1 MALSVIASR
10 SFRHCEPKAKQSIFF
25 TKLFFSKS
33 DIVGKVADVKIG
45 EEEKFMEQK
54 KTLWIIAAVS
64 VFLLVVMGAAMILY
78 NPGAAASRKVASI
91 KPVEK
96 TAPAPAQS
104 GWTNSAPAEAP
115 SAGSPQVSDM
125 FVVSE
130 NTTVLDLGQSNQ
142 PAPAVSENQS
152 TTIDLN
158 ALKRELAADAA
169 LAKPNP
175 QNINITVN
183 VSDKENTAKVEEP
196 PVIVATEYYTGKAKE
211 AEAVEKATAVKNS
224 STGSGATT
232 SAVAKAEPV
241 QKPAAKVN
249 TNTASAKAPAKTTAP
264 ATTKAA
270 AVTRF
275 WVQVAAYSN
284 KKTAENA
291 RSVLSDKKINS
302 DIYTYEDAKSK
313 LFYRVRVGPF
323 TTKSEAEYWQSKIV
337 EISDFS
343 KAGSYVTS
351 TVN

>member
-1 MALSVIASR
+1 
-10 SFRHCEPKAKQSIFF
+10 
-25 TKLFFSKS
+25 
-33 DIVGKVADVKIG
+33 
-45 EEEKFMEQK
+45 MEQK

-78 NPGAAASRKVASI
+78 NPSAGASRKVASI

-96 TAPAPAQS
+96 SVQTSSSS
-104 GWTNSAPAEAP
+104 GWTNTTAADAVTS
-115 SAGSPQVSDM
+115 SPQVSDM

-130 NTTVLDLGQSNQ
+130 NTTVLDLGQSGSS
-142 PAPAVSENQS
+142 AASTDNQS

-169 LAKPNP
+169 LAQTNP
-175 QNINITVN
+175 QNNINITVN
-183 VSDKENTAKVEEP
+183 LSEKDNTAKVEEP
-196 PVIVATEYYTGKAKE
+196 PVVLTTEYYTGKAKE
-211 AEAVEKATAVKNS
+211 AEETEKATAVKK
-224 STGSGATT
+224 TET
-232 SAVAKAEPV
+232 AVAKA
-241 QKPAAKVN
+241 
-249 TNTASAKAPAKTTAP
+249 SP
-264 ATTKAA
+264 ATTTTKATA
-270 AVTRF
+270 STAATKSTTKTTTSTPSTSSGTSGTVAKTSAVTRF
-275 WVQVAAYSN
+275 GVQVAAYSN

-337 EISDFS
+337 EIAEFS

>member
-1 MALSVIASR
+1 
-10 SFRHCEPKAKQSIFF
+10 
-25 TKLFFSKS
+25 
-33 DIVGKVADVKIG
+33 
-45 EEEKFMEQK
+45 MEQK

-64 VFLLVVMGAAMILY
+64 VFLLVVVGGAMIVF
-78 NPGAAASRKVASI
+78 NPTGGSSRRTASI
-91 KPVEK
+91 NPVEK
-96 TAPAPAQS
+96 TAQVSSSS
-104 GWTNSAPAEAP
+104 GWTNNTTVEPAGT
-115 SAGSPQVSDM
+115 SSPQVSDM

-130 NTTVLDLGQSNQ
+130 NTTVLDLGQGSSSV
-142 PAPAVSENQS
+142 AASDSQS

-158 ALKRELAADAA
+158 ALKRELAADGA
-169 LAKPNP
+169 LAQTNP
-175 QNINITVN
+175 QNNINITVN
-183 VSDKENTAKVEEP
+183 LTDKENTAKVEEP
-196 PVIVATEYYTGKAKE
+196 PVVLTTEYYTGKAKE
-211 AEAVEKATAVKNS
+211 AEEFEKATAVKK
-224 STGSGATT
+224 TEA
-232 SAVAKAEPV
+232 AVAKAEPA
-241 QKPAAKVN
+241 KPAAK
-249 TNTASAKAPAKTTAP
+249 TNTSTAVAKAPAKTTTSAP
-264 ATTKAA
+264 AKTSTATKTA

>member
-1 MALSVIASR
+1 
-10 SFRHCEPKAKQSIFF
+10 
-25 TKLFFSKS
+25 
-33 DIVGKVADVKIG
+33 
-45 EEEKFMEQK
+45 MEQK

-78 NPGAAASRKVASI
+78 NPSAGASRKVASI

-96 TAPAPAQS
+96 SVQTSSSS
-104 GWTNSAPAEAP
+104 GWTNTTAADAVTS
-115 SAGSPQVSDM
+115 SPQVSDM

-130 NTTVLDLGQSNQ
+130 NTTVLDLGQSGSS
-142 PAPAVSENQS
+142 AASTDNQS

-169 LAKPNP
+169 LAQTNP
-175 QNINITVN
+175 QNNINITVN
-183 VSDKENTAKVEEP
+183 LSEKDNTAKVEEP
-196 PVIVATEYYTGKAKE
+196 PVVLTTEYYTGKAKE
-211 AEAVEKATAVKNS
+211 AEETEKATAVKK
-224 STGSGATT
+224 TET
-232 SAVAKAEPV
+232 AVAKA
-241 QKPAAKVN
+241 
-249 TNTASAKAPAKTTAP
+249 SP
-264 ATTKAA
+264 ATTTTKATA
-270 AVTRF
+270 STAATKSTTKTTTSTPSTSSGTSGTVAKTSAVTRF

-337 EISDFS
+337 EIAEFS

>member
-1 MALSVIASR
+1 M
-10 SFRHCEPKAKQSIFF
+10 
-25 TKLFFSKS
+25 
-33 DIVGKVADVKIG
+33 ADVKIG
-45 EEEKFMEQK
+45 EEENFMEQK

-78 NPGAAASRKVASI
+78 NPSAGASRKVASI

-96 TAPAPAQS
+96 TVQTQTQSSS
-104 GWTNSAPAEAP
+104 GWTNSTPVDPAGT
-115 SAGSPQVSDM
+115 SSPQVSDM

-130 NTTVLDLGQSNQ
+130 NTTVLDLGQANASN
-142 PAPAVSENQS
+142 AAVSESQS

-158 ALKRELAADAA
+158 ALKRELAADAS
-169 LAKPNP
+169 LAQTNP

-183 VSDKENTAKVEEP
+183 VSDKNNTAKVEEP
-196 PVIVATEYYTGKAKE
+196 PVVLTTEYYTGKAKE
-211 AEAVEKATAVKNS
+211 AEEKEKATAVKK
-224 STGSGATT
+224 TET
-232 SAVAKAEPV
+232 AVAKAEPV
-241 QKPAAKVN
+241 SKPAAK
-249 TNTASAKAPAKTTAP
+249 TNTAPA
-264 ATTKAA
+264 KAA

-302 DIYTYEDAKSK
+302 DIYTYEDNKSK

-337 EISDFS
+337 EIADFS

>member
-1 MALSVIASR
+1 
-10 SFRHCEPKAKQSIFF
+10 
-25 TKLFFSKS
+25 
-33 DIVGKVADVKIG
+33 
-45 EEEKFMEQK
+45 MEQK

-78 NPGAAASRKVASI
+78 NPGAGASRKVASI

-96 TAPAPAQS
+96 SVQTSSSS
-104 GWTNSAPAEAP
+104 GWTNSTAVEPA
-115 SAGSPQVSDM
+115 STSSPQVSDM

-130 NTTVLDLGQSNQ
+130 NTTVLDLGQSGSS
-142 PAPAVSENQS
+142 AAATDNQS

-169 LAKPNP
+169 LAQTTP
-175 QNINITVN
+175 QSNINITVN
-183 VSDKENTAKVEEP
+183 LSDKENTAKVEEP
-196 PVIVATEYYTGKAKE
+196 PVFLTTEYYTGKAKE
-211 AEAVEKATAVKNS
+211 AEETEKATAVKKTETAKTS
-224 STGSGATT
+224 
-232 SAVAKAEPV
+232 SAVATTKS
-241 QKPAAKVN
+241 
-249 TNTASAKAPAKTTAP
+249 TASSSGPSSASGTTKSSSASKTTTAAKTTSTAS
-264 ATTKAA
+264 TAA

-337 EISDFS
+337 EIADFA

>member
-1 MALSVIASR
+1 
-10 SFRHCEPKAKQSIFF
+10 
-25 TKLFFSKS
+25 
-33 DIVGKVADVKIG
+33 
-45 EEEKFMEQK
+45 MEQK

-78 NPGAAASRKVASI
+78 NPGAGASRKVASI

-96 TAPAPAQS
+96 SVRTSSSS
-104 GWTNSAPAEAP
+104 GWTNSTAVEPA
-115 SAGSPQVSDM
+115 STSSPQVSDM

-130 NTTVLDLGQSNQ
+130 NTTVLDLGQSGSS
-142 PAPAVSENQS
+142 AAATDNQS

-169 LAKPNP
+169 LAQTTP
-175 QNINITVN
+175 QSNINITVN
-183 VSDKENTAKVEEP
+183 LSDKENTAKVEEP
-196 PVIVATEYYTGKAKE
+196 PVVLTTEYYTGKAKE
-211 AEAVEKATAVKNS
+211 AEETEKATAVKTH
-224 STGSGATT
+224 STGSGTV
-232 SAVAKAEPV
+232 VA
-241 QKPAAKVN
+241 
-249 TNTASAKAPAKTTAP
+249 SSAKTTTAKTSTST
-264 ATTKAA
+264 ASTKSTTKTTTSNPSTGSGTAGTVA
-270 AVTRF
+270 KTSAVTRF

-337 EISDFS
+337 EIADFA

>member
-1 MALSVIASR
+1 MN
-10 SFRHCEPKAKQSIFF
+10 
-25 TKLFFSKS
+25 S
-33 DIVGKVADVKIG
+33 DILNKVVGVKTG
-45 EEEKFMEQK
+45 KEENFMEQK

-64 VFLLVVMGAAMILY
+64 VFLLVVLGGAMIVF
-78 NPGAAASRKVASI
+78 NNSSGAYRKTASTY
-91 KPVEK
+91 PVEK
-96 TAPAPAQS
+96 TAQVSSSS
-104 GWTNSAPAEAP
+104 GWTNST
-115 SAGSPQVSDM
+115 SADSTATSSPQVSDM

-130 NTTVLDLGQSNQ
+130 NTTVLDLGQASS
-142 PAPAVSENQS
+142 AAATESQS

-169 LAKPNP
+169 LAQTNP

-183 VSDKENTAKVEEP
+183 LSDKENTAKVEEP
-196 PVIVATEYYTGKAKE
+196 PVVLTTEYYTGKAKE
-211 AEAVEKATAVKNS
+211 AEEKEKATAVKK
-224 STGSGATT
+224 TET
-232 SAVAKAEPV
+232 AVAKAS
-241 QKPAAKVN
+241 PAPATSSGSTAK
-249 TNTASAKAPAKTTAP
+249 TSTAKTSAAKTT
-264 ATTKAA
+264 TTSAA
-270 AVTRF
+270 ASSKNTSVTRF

-337 EISDFS
+337 EISDFAKS
-343 KAGSYVTS
+343 GSYVTS

>member
-1 MALSVIASR
+1 
-10 SFRHCEPKAKQSIFF
+10 
-25 TKLFFSKS
+25 
-33 DIVGKVADVKIG
+33 
-45 EEEKFMEQK
+45 MEQK

-78 NPGAAASRKVASI
+78 NPSVGASRKVASI

-96 TAPAPAQS
+96 TAQAASQS
-104 GWTNSAPAEAP
+104 GWTNSTTVEPAAT
-115 SAGSPQVSDM
+115 SSPQVSDM

-130 NTTVLDLGQSNQ
+130 NTTVLDLGQSGTS
-142 PAPAVSENQS
+142 AASSDNQS

-169 LAKPNP
+169 LAQTAP
-175 QNINITVN
+175 QSNINITVN
-183 VSDKENTAKVEEP
+183 LSDKENTAKVEEP
-196 PVIVATEYYTGKAKE
+196 PVVLTTEYYTGKAKE
-211 AEAVEKATAVKNS
+211 AEETEKATAVKK
-224 STGSGATT
+224 TET
-232 SAVAKAEPV
+232 AVAKA
-241 QKPAAKVN
+241 
-249 TNTASAKAPAKTTAP
+249 TTTSPAKTTTSTASKSTSST
-264 ATTKAA
+264 AKTTAKSNTSTSAGTST

-291 RSVLSDKKINS
+291 RSVLSEKKINS
-302 DIYTYEDAKSK
+302 DIYTYEDNKSK

-337 EISDFS
+337 EIADFS

>member
-1 MALSVIASR
+1 
-10 SFRHCEPKAKQSIFF
+10 
-25 TKLFFSKS
+25 
-33 DIVGKVADVKIG
+33 
-45 EEEKFMEQK
+45 MEQK

-78 NPGAAASRKVASI
+78 NPSAGASRKVASI

-96 TAPAPAQS
+96 SVQTSSSS
-104 GWTNSAPAEAP
+104 GWTNTTAADAVTS
-115 SAGSPQVSDM
+115 SPQVSDM

-130 NTTVLDLGQSNQ
+130 NTTVLDLGQSGSS
-142 PAPAVSENQS
+142 AASTDNQS

-169 LAKPNP
+169 LAQTNP
-175 QNINITVN
+175 QNNINITVN
-183 VSDKENTAKVEEP
+183 LSEKDNTAKVEEP
-196 PVIVATEYYTGKAKE
+196 PVVLTTEYYTGKAKE
-211 AEAVEKATAVKNS
+211 AEETEKATAVKK
-224 STGSGATT
+224 TET
-232 SAVAKAEPV
+232 AVAKA
-241 QKPAAKVN
+241 
-249 TNTASAKAPAKTTAP
+249 SP
-264 ATTKAA
+264 ATTTTKATA
-270 AVTRF
+270 STAATKSTTKTTTSTPSTSSGTAGTVAKTSAVTRF

-337 EISDFS
+337 EIAEFA

>member
-1 MALSVIASR
+1 M
-10 SFRHCEPKAKQSIFF
+10 
-25 TKLFFSKS
+25 
-33 DIVGKVADVKIG
+33 ADVKIG
-45 EEEKFMEQK
+45 EEENFMEQK

-78 NPGAAASRKVASI
+78 NPSVGASRKVASI

-96 TAPAPAQS
+96 TAQTSNQS
-104 GWTNSAPAEAP
+104 GWTNSTTVEPVAT
-115 SAGSPQVSDM
+115 SSPQVSDM

-130 NTTVLDLGQSNQ
+130 NTTVLDLGQGTSTSSAND
-142 PAPAVSENQS
+142 NQS

-169 LAKPNP
+169 LTPANP

-183 VSDKENTAKVEEP
+183 LSDKENTAKVEEA
-196 PVIVATEYYTGKAKE
+196 PVVLTTEYYTGKAKE
-211 AEAVEKATAVKNS
+211 AEEKEKATAVKK
-224 STGSGATT
+224 TET
-232 SAVAKAEPV
+232 AVAKA
-241 QKPAAKVN
+241 PAASTPK
-249 TNTASAKAPAKTTAP
+249 ASSPAKTTTKANTSTSSG
-264 ATTKAA
+264 AAVASSTKAA

-302 DIYTYEDAKSK
+302 DIYTYEDNKSK

-337 EISDFS
+337 EISDFA

>member
-1 MALSVIASR
+1 
-10 SFRHCEPKAKQSIFF
+10 
-25 TKLFFSKS
+25 
-33 DIVGKVADVKIG
+33 
-45 EEEKFMEQK
+45 MEQK

-64 VFLLVVMGAAMILY
+64 VFMLVVMGAAMIIY
-78 NPGAAASRKVASI
+78 KPATGASRKVASI

-96 TAPAPAQS
+96 TVQTQTQSQS
-104 GWTNSAPAEAP
+104 GWTNSTPAETAVT
-115 SAGSPQVSDM
+115 SSPQVSDM

-130 NTTVLDLGQSNQ
+130 NTTVLDLGQANASNAA
-142 PAPAVSENQS
+142 APENQS

-169 LAKPNP
+169 LAQTNP

-183 VSDKENTAKVEEP
+183 VSDKNNSAKVEEP
-196 PVIVATEYYTGKAKE
+196 PVVLTTEYYTGKAKE
-211 AEAVEKATAVKNS
+211 AEEYEKATAVKKTETAPKAAVANGP
-224 STGSGATT
+224 STGSGTAGKGSGTAGKSSGATEKSSGT
-232 SAVAKAEPV
+232 AGAAKA
-241 QKPAAKVN
+241 
-249 TNTASAKAPAKTTAP
+249 APAKPSTA
-264 ATTKAA
+264 TKTA

>member
-1 MALSVIASR
+1 
-10 SFRHCEPKAKQSIFF
+10 
-25 TKLFFSKS
+25 
-33 DIVGKVADVKIG
+33 
-45 EEEKFMEQK
+45 MEQK

-64 VFLLVVMGAAMILY
+64 VFMLVVMGAAMIIFK
-78 NPGAAASRKVASI
+78 PATGASRKVASI

-96 TAPAPAQS
+96 TVQTQTQSQS
-104 GWTNSAPAEAP
+104 GWTNSTPAETAVT
-115 SAGSPQVSDM
+115 SSPQVSDM

-130 NTTVLDLGQSNQ
+130 NTTVLDLGQANASNAA
-142 PAPAVSENQS
+142 APENQS

-169 LAKPNP
+169 LAQTNP

-183 VSDKENTAKVEEP
+183 VSDKNNSAKIEEP
-196 PVIVATEYYTGKAKE
+196 PVVLTTEYYTGKAKE
-211 AEAVEKATAVKNS
+211 AEEYEKATAVKKTETAPKAAVAKGP
-224 STGSGATT
+224 STGSGTAGKGTGT
-232 SAVAKAEPV
+232 AGKSSGAAEKSSGTAGAAKA
-241 QKPAAKVN
+241 
-249 TNTASAKAPAKTTAP
+249 APAKSSTA
-264 ATTKAA
+264 TKTA

>member
-1 MALSVIASR
+1 
-10 SFRHCEPKAKQSIFF
+10 
-25 TKLFFSKS
+25 
-33 DIVGKVADVKIG
+33 
-45 EEEKFMEQK
+45 MEQK

-64 VFLLVVMGAAMILY
+64 VFMLVVMGAAMIIY
-78 NPGAAASRKVASI
+78 KPATGASRKVASI

-96 TAPAPAQS
+96 TVQTQTQTQSQS
-104 GWTNSAPAEAP
+104 GWTNSTPAETAVT
-115 SAGSPQVSDM
+115 SSPQVSDM

-130 NTTVLDLGQSNQ
+130 NTTVLDLGQANASNAA
-142 PAPAVSENQS
+142 APENQS

-169 LAKPNP
+169 LSQTNP

-183 VSDKENTAKVEEP
+183 VSDKNNSAKVEEP
-196 PVIVATEYYTGKAKE
+196 PVVLTTEYYTGKAKE
-211 AEAVEKATAVKNS
+211 AEEYEKATAVKK
-224 STGSGATT
+224 TET
-232 SAVAKAEPV
+232 AVAKAESA
-241 QKPAAKVN
+241 KPAAK
-249 TNTASAKAPAKTTAP
+249 TNTSTAVAKAPAKTTTSAP
-264 ATTKAA
+264 AKSTAATKTA

>member
-1 MALSVIASR
+1 
-10 SFRHCEPKAKQSIFF
+10 
-25 TKLFFSKS
+25 
-33 DIVGKVADVKIG
+33 
-45 EEEKFMEQK
+45 MEQK

-78 NPGAAASRKVASI
+78 NPSAGASRKVASI

-96 TAPAPAQS
+96 TAQTSSQS
-104 GWTNSAPAEAP
+104 GWTNSTTVEPAQT
-115 SAGSPQVSDM
+115 SSPQVSDM

-130 NTTVLDLGQSNQ
+130 NTTVLDLGQAATGTTASDTQ
-142 PAPAVSENQS
+142 T

-169 LAKPNP
+169 LEKPNP
-175 QNINITVN
+175 QNNINITVN
-183 VSDKENTAKVEEP
+183 LSDKENTSKVEEP
-196 PVIVATEYYTGKAKE
+196 GVVLTTEYYTGKAKE
-211 AEAVEKATAVKNS
+211 AEETEKATAVKK
-224 STGSGATT
+224 TET
-232 SAVAKAEPV
+232 AVAKASATSTPSTSSGT
-241 QKPAAKVN
+241 AK
-249 TNTASAKAPAKTTAP
+249 TSSGTTKASSGTTKASSSATSKTSSTKTTASST
-264 ATTKAA
+264 AASTKTTST

-302 DIYTYEDAKSK
+302 DIYTYEDNKSK

-337 EISDFS
+337 EIADFA

>member
-1 MALSVIASR
+1 
-10 SFRHCEPKAKQSIFF
+10 
-25 TKLFFSKS
+25 
-33 DIVGKVADVKIG
+33 
-45 EEEKFMEQK
+45 MEQK

-78 NPGAAASRKVASI
+78 NPSAGASRKVASI

-96 TAPAPAQS
+96 TVQTSSQS
-104 GWTNSAPAEAP
+104 GWTNSTTEETAAT
-115 SAGSPQVSDM
+115 SSPQVSDM

-130 NTTVLDLGQSNQ
+130 NTTVLDLGQAASG
-142 PAPAVSENQS
+142 ATSSEAQS

-169 LAKPNP
+169 LAQTNP

-183 VSDKENTAKVEEP
+183 LSDKENTAKVEEP
-196 PVIVATEYYTGKAKE
+196 PVVLTTEYYTGKAKE
-211 AEAVEKATAVKNS
+211 AEAAEKAAAVKKTETAVVKATPAPA
-224 STGSGATT
+224 STKT
-232 SAVAKAEPV
+232 
-241 QKPAAKVN
+241 N
-249 TNTASAKAPAKTTAP
+249 TKSTASAKTSSSSTSTAATKAPASSSSS
-264 ATTKAA
+264 

-291 RSVLSDKKINS
+291 RAVLSDKKINS

>member
-1 MALSVIASR
+1 M
-10 SFRHCEPKAKQSIFF
+10 
-25 TKLFFSKS
+25 
-33 DIVGKVADVKIG
+33 ADVKIG
-45 EEEKFMEQK
+45 EEENFMEQK

-78 NPGAAASRKVASI
+78 NPSVGASRKVASI

-96 TAPAPAQS
+96 TAQTSNQS
-104 GWTNSAPAEAP
+104 GWTNSTTVEPVAT
-115 SAGSPQVSDM
+115 SSPQVSDM

-130 NTTVLDLGQSNQ
+130 NTTVLDLGQSGSS
-142 PAPAVSENQS
+142 AATSDNQS

-169 LAKPNP
+169 LAQTNP
-175 QNINITVN
+175 QNNINITVN
-183 VSDKENTAKVEEP
+183 LSDKENTAKVEEP
-196 PVIVATEYYTGKAKE
+196 AVVLTTEYYTGKAKE
-211 AEAVEKATAVKNS
+211 AEETEKATAVKNPS
-224 STGSGATT
+224 TPSTGSGTATST
-232 SAVAKAEPV
+232 V
-241 QKPAAKVN
+241 
-249 TNTASAKAPAKTTAP
+249 AKTTAKTSTST
-264 ATTKAA
+264 AATKSTTKTTASTSSTPSTGSGTAAKTA

-302 DIYTYEDAKSK
+302 DIYTYEDNKSK

-337 EISDFS
+337 EIADFA

>member
-1 MALSVIASR
+1 
-10 SFRHCEPKAKQSIFF
+10 
-25 TKLFFSKS
+25 
-33 DIVGKVADVKIG
+33 
-45 EEEKFMEQK
+45 MEQK

-78 NPGAAASRKVASI
+78 NPSAGASRKVASI

-96 TAPAPAQS
+96 TVQPSSQS
-104 GWTNSAPAEAP
+104 GWTNNTTENTATS
-115 SAGSPQVSDM
+115 SPQVSDM

-130 NTTVLDLGQSNQ
+130 NTTVLDLGQAASGSASNE
-142 PAPAVSENQS
+142 AQS

-158 ALKRELAADAA
+158 ALKRELAADAT
-169 LAKPNP
+169 LAQTNP

-183 VSDKENTAKVEEP
+183 LTDKENTAKVEEA
-196 PVIVATEYYTGKAKE
+196 PVVLTTEYYTGKAKE
-211 AEAVEKATAVKNS
+211 AEQAEKAAAVKKTETAV
-224 STGSGATT
+224 
-232 SAVAKAEPV
+232 V
-241 QKPAAKVN
+241 
-249 TNTASAKAPAKTTAP
+249 KAPAKTTTSSTPSTSSGAAKTSSKVTTTSTAAP
-264 ATTKAA
+264 AKST

-291 RSVLSDKKINS
+291 RAVLSDKKINS

>member
-1 MALSVIASR
+1 
-10 SFRHCEPKAKQSIFF
+10 
-25 TKLFFSKS
+25 
-33 DIVGKVADVKIG
+33 
-45 EEEKFMEQK
+45 MEQK

-78 NPGAAASRKVASI
+78 NPSAGASRKVASI

-96 TAPAPAQS
+96 TAQVSSSS
-104 GWTNSAPAEAP
+104 GWTNSTTVEPAAT
-115 SAGSPQVSDM
+115 SSPQVSDM

-130 NTTVLDLGQSNQ
+130 NTTVLDLGQSGSS
-142 PAPAVSENQS
+142 AAASDNQS

-169 LAKPNP
+169 LAQTNP
-175 QNINITVN
+175 QNNINITVN
-183 VSDKENTAKVEEP
+183 LSDKENTAKVEEP
-196 PVIVATEYYTGKAKE
+196 SVVLTTEYYTGKAKE
-211 AEAVEKATAVKNS
+211 AEETEKATAVKKT
-224 STGSGATT
+224 ST
-232 SAVAKAEPV
+232 V
-241 QKPAAKVN
+241 
-249 TNTASAKAPAKTTAP
+249 AKAPAASTTKTTSTASKSTSSSS
-264 ATTKAA
+264 AAKTTSAA
-270 AVTRF
+270 KPTTASTAVTRF

-302 DIYTYEDAKSK
+302 DIYTYEDNKSK

-337 EISDFS
+337 EIADFA

>member
-1 MALSVIASR
+1 
-10 SFRHCEPKAKQSIFF
+10 
-25 TKLFFSKS
+25 
-33 DIVGKVADVKIG
+33 
-45 EEEKFMEQK
+45 MEQK

-78 NPGAAASRKVASI
+78 NPGAGASRKVASI

-96 TAPAPAQS
+96 SVQTSSSS
-104 GWTNSAPAEAP
+104 GWTNSTAVEPA
-115 SAGSPQVSDM
+115 STSSPQVSDM

-130 NTTVLDLGQSNQ
+130 NTTVLDLGQSGSS
-142 PAPAVSENQS
+142 AAATDNQS

-169 LAKPNP
+169 LAQTAP
-175 QNINITVN
+175 QSNINITVN
-183 VSDKENTAKVEEP
+183 LSDKENTAKVEEP
-196 PVIVATEYYTGKAKE
+196 PVVLTTEYYTGKAKE
-211 AEAVEKATAVKNS
+211 AEETEKATAVKNPS
-224 STGSGATT
+224 TSSGSASSAVASTKNTASSSGPSRTSGTAKSSSTAKSSGTAGSANPSTPSTGSGTAG
-232 SAVAKAEPV
+232 AVAK
-241 QKPAAKVN
+241 
-249 TNTASAKAPAKTTAP
+249 TS
-264 ATTKAA
+264 

-337 EISDFS
+337 EIADFA

>member
-1 MALSVIASR
+1 
-10 SFRHCEPKAKQSIFF
+10 
-25 TKLFFSKS
+25 
-33 DIVGKVADVKIG
+33 
-45 EEEKFMEQK
+45 MEQK

-78 NPGAAASRKVASI
+78 NPSAGASRKVASI

-96 TAPAPAQS
+96 TAQTQTQSSS
-104 GWTNSAPAEAP
+104 GWTNSTPVEPAGT
-115 SAGSPQVSDM
+115 SSPQVTDM

-130 NTTVLDLGQSNQ
+130 NTTVLDLGQTNASTAA
-142 PAPAVSENQS
+142 APENQS

-169 LAKPNP
+169 LSQTNP

-183 VSDKENTAKVEEP
+183 VSDKNNTAKVEEP
-196 PVIVATEYYTGKAKE
+196 PVVLTTEYYTGKAKE
-211 AEAVEKATAVKNS
+211 AEEFEKATAVKK
-224 STGSGATT
+224 TEA
-232 SAVAKAEPV
+232 AVAKAEPA
-241 QKPAAKVN
+241 KPAAKSAGPAKAPS
-249 TNTASAKAPAKTTAP
+249 TSSGTAKAAPAKTTT

-302 DIYTYEDAKSK
+302 DIYTYEDNKSK

>member
-1 MALSVIASR
+1 
-10 SFRHCEPKAKQSIFF
+10 
-25 TKLFFSKS
+25 
-33 DIVGKVADVKIG
+33 
-45 EEEKFMEQK
+45 MEQK

-78 NPGAAASRKVASI
+78 NPGAGASRKVASI

-96 TAPAPAQS
+96 SVQASSSS
-104 GWTNSAPAEAP
+104 GWTNSTAVEPA
-115 SAGSPQVSDM
+115 STSSPQVSDM

-130 NTTVLDLGQSNQ
+130 NTTVLDLGQNGSSTT
-142 PAPAVSENQS
+142 AAETQS

-169 LAKPNP
+169 LAQTTP
-175 QNINITVN
+175 QSNINITVN
-183 VSDKENTAKVEEP
+183 LSDKENTAKVEEP
-196 PVIVATEYYTGKAKE
+196 PVVLTTEYYTGKAKE
-211 AEAVEKATAVKNS
+211 AEETEKATAVKKTETAVAKAPS
-224 STGSGATT
+224 TSSGTAGTAATAKTSTSTASTKSTTKTTAATPSTPSTGSGTAG
-232 SAVAKAEPV
+232 AVAK
-241 QKPAAKVN
+241 
-249 TNTASAKAPAKTTAP
+249 TS
-264 ATTKAA
+264 

-337 EISDFS
+337 EIADFA

>member
-1 MALSVIASR
+1 M
-10 SFRHCEPKAKQSIFF
+10 
-25 TKLFFSKS
+25 
-33 DIVGKVADVKIG
+33 ADVKIG
-45 EEEKFMEQK
+45 EEENFMEQK

-78 NPGAAASRKVASI
+78 NPGAGASRKVASI

-96 TAPAPAQS
+96 SVQASSSS
-104 GWTNSAPAEAP
+104 GWTNSTAVEPA
-115 SAGSPQVSDM
+115 STSSPQVSDM

-130 NTTVLDLGQSNQ
+130 NTTVLDLGQSGSS
-142 PAPAVSENQS
+142 AAATDNQS

-169 LAKPNP
+169 LAQTAP
-175 QNINITVN
+175 QSNINITVN
-183 VSDKENTAKVEEP
+183 LSDKENTAKVEEP
-196 PVIVATEYYTGKAKE
+196 PVVLTTEYYTGKAKE
-211 AEAVEKATAVKNS
+211 AEETEKATAVKNPSTS
-224 STGSGATT
+224 SGTAS
-232 SAVAKAEPV
+232 SAVASTK
-241 QKPAAKVN
+241 K
-249 TNTASAKAPAKTTAP
+249 TASSSGPSSASGTAKSSSTAKSSGTAGSANPSTSSGAVAKTS
-264 ATTKAA
+264 

-337 EISDFS
+337 EIADFA

>member
-1 MALSVIASR
+1 
-10 SFRHCEPKAKQSIFF
+10 
-25 TKLFFSKS
+25 
-33 DIVGKVADVKIG
+33 
-45 EEEKFMEQK
+45 MEQK

-78 NPGAAASRKVASI
+78 NPSAGASRKVASI

-96 TAPAPAQS
+96 SVQTSSSS
-104 GWTNSAPAEAP
+104 GWTNTTAADAVTS
-115 SAGSPQVSDM
+115 SPQVSDM

-130 NTTVLDLGQSNQ
+130 NTTVLDLGQSGSS
-142 PAPAVSENQS
+142 AAATDNQS

-169 LAKPNP
+169 LAQTAP
-175 QNINITVN
+175 QSNINITVN
-183 VSDKENTAKVEEP
+183 LSDKDNTAKVEEP
-196 PVIVATEYYTGKAKE
+196 PVVLTTEYYTGKAKE
-211 AEAVEKATAVKNS
+211 AEETEKATAVKNPSTS
-224 STGSGATT
+224 SGTAS
-232 SAVAKAEPV
+232 SAVASTK
-241 QKPAAKVN
+241 K
-249 TNTASAKAPAKTTAP
+249 TASSSGPSSASGTAKSSSTAKSSGTAGSAKTTAS
-264 ATTKAA
+264 TAA

-337 EISDFS
+337 EIADFA

>member
-1 MALSVIASR
+1 
-10 SFRHCEPKAKQSIFF
+10 
-25 TKLFFSKS
+25 
-33 DIVGKVADVKIG
+33 
-45 EEEKFMEQK
+45 MEQK

-64 VFLLVVMGAAMILY
+64 VFMLVVMGAAMIIY
-78 NPGAAASRKVASI
+78 KPATGASRKVASI

-96 TAPAPAQS
+96 TVQTQTQSQS
-104 GWTNSAPAEAP
+104 GWTNSTPAETAVT
-115 SAGSPQVSDM
+115 SSPQVSDM

-130 NTTVLDLGQSNQ
+130 NTTVLDLGQANASNAA
-142 PAPAVSENQS
+142 APENQS

-169 LAKPNP
+169 LAQTNP

-183 VSDKENTAKVEEP
+183 VSDKNNSAKIEEP
-196 PVIVATEYYTGKAKE
+196 PVVLTTEYYTGKAKE
-211 AEAVEKATAVKNS
+211 AEEYEKATAVKK
-224 STGSGATT
+224 TEA
-232 SAVAKAEPV
+232 AVAKAESA
-241 QKPAAKVN
+241 KPAAK
-249 TNTASAKAPAKTTAP
+249 TNTSTAVAKAPAKTTTSAP
-264 ATTKAA
+264 AKTSTATKAA

>member
-1 MALSVIASR
+1 
-10 SFRHCEPKAKQSIFF
+10 
-25 TKLFFSKS
+25 
-33 DIVGKVADVKIG
+33 
-45 EEEKFMEQK
+45 MEQK

-78 NPGAAASRKVASI
+78 NPSAGASRKVASI

-96 TAPAPAQS
+96 TVQTQTQSSS
-104 GWTNSAPAEAP
+104 GWTNNTPVEPAGT
-115 SAGSPQVSDM
+115 SSPQVTDM

-130 NTTVLDLGQSNQ
+130 NTTVLDLGQTNTSTAA
-142 PAPAVSENQS
+142 APENQS

-169 LAKPNP
+169 LSQTNP

-183 VSDKENTAKVEEP
+183 VSDKNNTAKVEEP
-196 PVIVATEYYTGKAKE
+196 PVVLTTEYYTGKAKE
-211 AEAVEKATAVKNS
+211 AEEFEKATAVKK
-224 STGSGATT
+224 TEA
-232 SAVAKAEPV
+232 AVAKAEPA
-241 QKPAAKVN
+241 KPAAKSAAPAKAPS
-249 TNTASAKAPAKTTAP
+249 TSSGTAKAAPAKTSTA
-264 ATTKAA
+264 TKAA

-302 DIYTYEDAKSK
+302 DIYTYEDNKSK

>member
-1 MALSVIASR
+1 
-10 SFRHCEPKAKQSIFF
+10 
-25 TKLFFSKS
+25 
-33 DIVGKVADVKIG
+33 
-45 EEEKFMEQK
+45 MEQK

-64 VFLLVVMGAAMILY
+64 VFMLVVMGAAMIIY
-78 NPGAAASRKVASI
+78 KPATGASRKVASI

-96 TAPAPAQS
+96 TVQTQTQSQS
-104 GWTNSAPAEAP
+104 GWTNSTPAETAVT
-115 SAGSPQVSDM
+115 SSPQVSDM

-130 NTTVLDLGQSNQ
+130 NTTVLDLGQANASNAA
-142 PAPAVSENQS
+142 APENQS

-169 LAKPNP
+169 LAQTNP

-183 VSDKENTAKVEEP
+183 VSDKNNSAKVEEP
-196 PVIVATEYYTGKAKE
+196 SVVLTTEYYTGKAKE
-211 AEAVEKATAVKNS
+211 AEEYEKATAVKK
-224 STGSGATT
+224 TETAPKA
-232 SAVAKAEPV
+232 AVAKAEPA
-241 QKPAAKVN
+241 KPAAK
-249 TNTASAKAPAKTTAP
+249 TNTSTAAAKAPAKTTTAAP
-264 ATTKAA
+264 AKTTTATTKAA

>member
-1 MALSVIASR
+1 
-10 SFRHCEPKAKQSIFF
+10 
-25 TKLFFSKS
+25 
-33 DIVGKVADVKIG
+33 
-45 EEEKFMEQK
+45 MEQK

-64 VFLLVVMGAAMILY
+64 VFMLVVMGAAMIIY
-78 NPGAAASRKVASI
+78 KPATGASRKVASI

-96 TAPAPAQS
+96 TVQTQTQSQS
-104 GWTNSAPAEAP
+104 GWTNSIPAETAVT
-115 SAGSPQVSDM
+115 SSPQVSDM

-130 NTTVLDLGQSNQ
+130 NTTVLDLGQANASNAA
-142 PAPAVSENQS
+142 APENQS

-169 LAKPNP
+169 LAQTNP

-183 VSDKENTAKVEEP
+183 VSDKNNSAKVEEP
-196 PVIVATEYYTGKAKE
+196 PVVLTTEYYTGKAKE
-211 AEAVEKATAVKNS
+211 AEEYEKATAVKK
-224 STGSGATT
+224 TEA
-232 SAVAKAEPV
+232 AVAKAESA
-241 QKPAAKVN
+241 KPAAK
-249 TNTASAKAPAKTTAP
+249 TNTSTAVAKAPAKTTTSAP
-264 ATTKAA
+264 AKSSTATKTA